1 MNKVFSILFFLFCF
15 VPELALSNES
25 CSHITTVSSD
35 QQKQMLSL
43 TKQIQAYQD
52 SNSDNYMN
60 HLNTLSNKG
69 VSDDIAFKVIDYA
82 NEVPI
87 VLTLELNVSYLLG
100 LAQNVWSICR
110 LANLTKDDS
119 ESRASFKKL
128 LAKQLK
134 YLTDE
139 LDEKVGWVVTVVE
152 FYNEEKNMRGLKI
165 AQNTKRTFD
174 QMKTFYSEI

>member
-1 MNKVFSILFFLFCF
+1 MNKVFSILFLLFCF
-15 VPELALSNES
+15 APKLALSNES
-25 CSHITTVSSD
+25 CSHITTASSD

-43 TKQIQAYQD
+43 TNQIQAYQD

-69 VSDDIAFKVIDYA
+69 LSDDIAFKVIDYA
-82 NEVPI
+82 NEVPM
-87 VLTLELNVSYLLG
+87 VLTLELNVSYILD

-110 LANLTKDDS
+110 LANLIKDDS
-119 ESRASFKKL
+119 ESRASFKKIL
-128 LAKQLK
+128 EQQLK
-134 YLTDE
+134 YLTEE
-139 LDEKVGWVVTVVE
+139 LDEKIGWVVTVVE

-165 AQNTKRTFD
+165 AKNTKRTFA